1 MTAWLAAV
9 LLAQAAP
16 PADQIPWRRHEA
28 AIGGYVADL
37 SSSVQVN
44 TDAGVGANVDIEEL
58 LGLENTL
65 TQLRLGVSFHL
76 ADRHRLTVSATD
88 ISRHASKSLTA
99 DVDFDGETYPIGT
112 VVDSEL
118 NIRLFNLVYGYSVVW
133 DDRVNLAV
141 TFGIHTLRTQ
151 VGIESASVG
160 AESEEFTL
168 PIPLPGFRMDVA
180 LAKDLYLRQNFEF
193 LWLRFDNFEGLMAEV
208 NIGLEWAAFEHVGFG
223 VAYNHMRINLEM
235 EDSNF
240 PAVDFEGR
248 FEFDFSGFMI
258 YTVVYF

>member
-1 MTAWLAAV
+1 MTALLAAV

-16 PADQIPWRRHEA
+16 AADNIPWRRHEA
-28 AIGGYVADL
+28 AVGGYVADL

-44 TDAGVGANVDIEEL
+44 SDAGLGANVDIEEL

-76 ADRHRLTVSATD
+76 GDRHRLAFSATD
-88 ISRHASKSLTA
+88 ISRSASKSLTA
-99 DVDFDGETYPIGT
+99 DIEFDGETYPIGT

-118 NIRLFNLVYGYSVVW
+118 NVRLFNVVYGYSVVW

-141 TFGIHTLRTQ
+141 TFGIHALRTQ
-151 VGIESASVG
+151 ISLEGQLVG

-180 LAKDLYLRQNFEF
+180 ICKDFYLRQNFEF
-193 LWLRFDNFEGLMAEV
+193 LWLRFDNFEGLMADV
-208 NIGLEWAAFEHVGFG
+208 SIGFEWAAFEHVGFG

-235 EDSNF
+235 QDSNF

-248 FEFDFSGFMI
+248 FEFDFSGLMI
-258 YTVVYF
+258 YTIVYF